1 MWLYLVASIC
11 VYVFLQALANVIC
24 NKRLPPSP
32 PTVPILGNIFWL
44 LKSSKNFADL
54 EPILR
59 SLRLKYGNIVT
70 IHIGSSPSIFIT
82 SHEAAHRALVKN
94 GTTFASRPLALQTTQ
109 VIFPNQHTVSTSPY
123 GPIWRLLR
131 QNFMHVIQPSRLNSY
146 SHCRKFALNILKKN
160 VLVEIE
166 SGNKAIPINGYFN
179 YTMYVLLTYMCFGE
193 KFDEETIKNIQS
205 VQHSLV
211 YNFIRFNVLNF
222 LPMLSKIV
230 FRKLWKELLEIR
242 QNRANVL
249 LPIIKA
255 RHDKIKSKVGDH
267 NRGECEHI
275 FEAYVDTLYDMKLPN
290 SENKLSDE
298 ELVSLC
304 SEFMLGGTDTTAT
317 TWLWAMA
324 NLVKYQNVQDK
335 LFDEIMEVVNPN
347 EDIEE
352 EHLKRMPYL
361 KAVVLETF
369 RRHPPGHFILPRA
382 VTQDTVMDGY
392 DIPKNAMVNFLV
404 AEMGWDPDVWKDP
417 MEFRPE
423 RFLRHDGG
431 VEDAKFDIKGF
442 TEIKM
447 MPFGAG
453 RRVCPAISM
462 ALLHL
467 EYFVANMVRDFHWTL
482 EDGCEVDLSEKQA
495 FTIVMKNPLKPCV
508 SIRIFT

>member
-1 MWLYLVASIC
+1 MGLWFYIVTSVCL
-11 VYVFLQALANVIC
+11 YVFIQALVNVIR
-24 NKRLPPSP
+24 NRRLPPSP
-32 PTVPILGNIFWL
+32 PTIPILGNILWL

-59 SLRLKYGNIVT
+59 SMRSKYGNIVT
-70 IHIGSSPSIFIT
+70 IHIGSSPAIFIT

-94 GTTFASRPLALQTTQ
+94 GTVFAGRPLALQTTQ
-109 VIFPNQHTVSTSPY
+109 VFFSNQHTVSTSPY

-131 QNFMHVIQPSRLNSY
+131 QNFMHVIQPSRLNTY
-146 SHCRKFALNILKKN
+146 SHCRKWALNLFKKH
-160 VLVEIE
+160 LLADIE
-166 SGNKAIPINGYFN
+166 SGNKAIPINDHFN
-179 YTMYVLLTYMCFGE
+179 FTMYVLLSHICFGE
-193 KFDEETIKNIQS
+193 KFDEDTVKNIQK

-211 YNFIRFNVLNF
+211 HNFIRFNVLNF

-230 FRKLWKELLEIR
+230 FRRLWKEILEIR
-242 QNRANVL
+242 QNQVSVL

-255 RHDKIKSKVGDH
+255 RQEKMKSKDGDH
-267 NRGECEHI
+267 EGEDQRL
-275 FEAYVDTLYDMKLPN
+275 FEAYVDTLFDMRLPDSGSKLT
-290 SENKLSDE
+290 DE

-324 NLVKYQNVQDK
+324 NLVKYQNVQEK
-335 LFDEIMEVVNPN
+335 LFDEIKEVVKPG

-369 RRHPPGHFILPRA
+369 RRHPPGHFILPRT
-382 VTQDTVMDGY
+382 VTQDTIMDGY

-404 AEMGWDPDVWKDP
+404 AEMGWDPNVWEDP
-417 MEFRPE
+417 MEFKPE
-423 RFLRHDGG
+423 RFLRHDEG
-431 VEDAKFDIKGF
+431 DTKFDIKGF
-442 TEIKM
+442 IEIKM

-467 EYFVANMVRDFHWTL
+467 EYFVANLVRDFKWTL
-482 EDGCEVDLSEKQA
+482 EHGCEVDMSEKQT
-495 FTIVMKNPLKPCV
+495 FTIVMKNPLRPHV
-508 SIRIFT
+508 SPRIT